1 MMKKIKLNNGFY
13 ATVDD
18 EDYDR
23 LIDFAETVGVP
34 WTVVKSS
41 TNKVTVSANWNS
53 MCRIILKAKKGTVVT
68 HKNGDG
74 LDNRKENLIKCSRS
88 AAATMAKGKRSHN
101 KSGYR
106 GVSDNGPR
114 YKKRWRA
121 ELNYE
126 GERYRLGNFYNK
138 IEAAKIWDA
147 KAYELMGGAAPLNF
161 PKENK

>member
-1 MMKKIKLNNGFY
+1 MKKIKLNDGFY

-23 LIDFAETVGVP
+23 VIDFAEMVGVP
-34 WTVVKSS
+34 WSVVRSS
-41 TNKVTVSANWNS
+41 ANKVTVQAGWNS
-53 MCRIILKAKKGTVVT
+53 MCRIILRAKKGTAVT

-74 LDNRKENLIKCSRS
+74 LDNRKENLIKCSRA

-106 GVSDNGPR
+106 GVSDNGPS
-114 YKKRWRA
+114 YKKKWRA

-126 GERYRLGNFYNK
+126 GKRYRLGNFYNK
-138 IEAAKIWDA
+138 VEAAKAWDA
-147 KAYELMGGAAPLNF
+147 KAYELMGDAAPLNF
-161 PKENK
+161 PKEKK